1 MTIGQTEKDLLFAC
15 IYLHKDHTTLCL
27 ILCKQLAEIRAY
39 INSHMFPI
47 YQRNAVS
54 NSLYRAWTKSHFRRK
69 PK

>member
-15 IYLHKDHTTLCL
+15 IYLHKDHATLCL

-39 INSHMFPI
+39 RDPHMSPI
-47 YQRNAVS
+47 YQRNAIS
-54 NSLYRAWTKSHFRRK
+54 KYLYRAWTESHFRRK